1 MFGGIKYM
9 AREVGYV
16 FERLFARIIDDKE
29 LLHELNEE
37 RKQERKRKKLEAE
50 LKRKQALAKKKAQE
64 AQEKARRK
72 RGLPAKPVVTTGI
85 LCFGAPVQLNNT
97 NFFKSD
103 SFNQYYK
110 KIEDEEFAA
119 STVKAGSKNQQLLE
133 HTYIYLTLDEAKA
146 KCQQLAK
153 NIVGEKAT
161 GIIKHNVHKKR
172 ANRFLHRKHSVDET
186 QYLVYTGD
194 PTLVNTVT
202 PNTKAA
208 EFASTNPVFIPATPC
223 VSGSKQPA
231 PQIPEDRNI
240 FSVERMFKRAFGVTL
255 QILHVFIFIALGIFG
270 ASLATNLNVY
280 RDWPYR
286 VLYLIY
292 GFVFC
297 FIVIPYVLLWRWAY
311 LKQRPRFYSLFP
323 IIGMHFDHPMTAALL
338 SWLSFKPDAD
348 MELLDGCRK
357 D

>member
-1 MFGGIKYM
+1 MFGGINNT
-9 AREVGYV
+9 ARALRYV
-16 FERLFARIIDDKE
+16 AERLFARIIDDKE
-29 LLHELNEE
+29 YLRELSDERKEE
-37 RKQERKRKKLEAE
+37 RQKKRLAAQ
-50 LKRKQALAKKKAQE
+50 LKRKQAAAKKKARE
-64 AQEKARRK
+64 TQEKARRK
-72 RGLPAKPVVTTGI
+72 RGLPAKPVVTTGS
-85 LCFGAPVQLNNT
+85 LCFGAPVQLSTT
-97 NFFKSD
+97 NFFQSS
-103 SFNQYYK
+103 SFNQYFK

-119 STVKAGSKNQQLLE
+119 STVKAGSKNQKLLE
-133 HTYIYLTLDEAKA
+133 NNFIYLTLDEAKA
-146 KCQQLAK
+146 KCQKTANDVL
-153 NIVGEKAT
+153 GGKAT
-161 GIIKHNVHKKR
+161 GIIQRTVKKKR
-172 ANRFLHRKHSVDET
+172 ANRILSKKIDET

-194 PTLVNTVT
+194 PKLVNTVT

-208 EFASTNPVFIPATPC
+208 EFASTNPKFIPANPC
-223 VSGSKQPA
+223 VSASKKPA
-231 PQIPEDRNI
+231 KQIPEDRNI
-240 FSVERMFKRAFGVTL
+240 FSVQRMFRRAFGVTG
-255 QILHVFIFIALGIFG
+255 QILNIFIFVALGIFG

-292 GFVFC
+292 GFVFF

-323 IIGMHFDHPMTAALL
+323 IIGMHFDHPMTAAMF